1 MPCSALT
8 RIIGE
13 NIGSKNGVSQQNE
26 ESGWDI
32 ADTLLGLLHRDC
44 SGWEERNE
52 RDSRYAAFYAVACSW
67 GLIWQATGLGNCLLD
82 LHKQDCAY
90 MTGQI
95 WWEDGAYF
103 FLAWPLHLL
112 FLLGL
117 TRASD
122 SCRSSPWLAWCLL
135 FPGLLSRLGMALI
148 PPCSHNNMI
157 CCPHLGQNHT
167 AWQAEQPARRL
178 CGYKSKLL
186 NRSWYARKFKII
198 LKQW

>member
-13 NIGSKNGVSQQNE
+13 NTGSKNGVSQQNE
-26 ESGWDI
+26 ESGWEI

-82 LHKQDCAY
+82 LHKYDCTY
-90 MTGQI
+90 IMTGQI
-95 WWEDGAYF
+95 WWEDGAF

-122 SCRSSPWLAWCLL
+122 AADLLSLACSVSPLSRITFQAWHGPHFTLL
-135 FPGLLSRLGMALI
+135 SQQRGLLSSLRTE
-148 PPCSHNNMI
+148 S
-157 CCPHLGQNHT
+157 
-167 AWQAEQPARRL
+167 L
-178 CGYKSKLL
+178 CLAS
-186 NRSWYARKFKII
+186 RATT
-198 LKQW
+198 

>member
-13 NIGSKNGVSQQNE
+13 SIGSKNGVSQQD

-52 RDSRYAAFYAVACSW
+52 RDSRYAAFYTVACSW
-67 GLIWQATGLGNCLLD
+67 DLIWQATGLGKCLLD
-82 LHKQDCAY
+82 LHKYDCAY

-103 FLAWPLHLL
+103 LAWPLHLL

-117 TRASD
+117 TKSKWQLPI
-122 SCRSSPWLAWCLL
+122 SSPWLAWCL
-135 FPGLLSRLGMALI
+135 FPGLLSRLGMTLI
-148 PPCSHNNMI
+148 SPCSHNNMI
-157 CCPHLGQNHT
+157 CCPHLGQNHF

-178 CGYKSKLL
+178 YGYKSEQ
-186 NRSWYARKFKII
+186 F
-198 LKQW
+198 

>member
-122 SCRSSPWLAWCLL
+122 SCRSPLL
-135 FPGLLSRLGMALI
+135 GLLGVSSFQDYFPGLAWHSFHLALTTTWFVV
-148 PPCSHNNMI
+148 
-157 CCPHLGQNHT
+157 LT
-167 AWQAEQPARRL
+167 
-178 CGYKSKLL
+178 
-186 NRSWYARKFKII
+186 
-198 LKQW
+198 

>member
-13 NIGSKNGVSQQNE
+13 SIGSKNGVSQQD

-52 RDSRYAAFYAVACSW
+52 RDSRYAAFYTVACSW
-67 GLIWQATGLGNCLLD
+67 DLIWQATGLGKCLLD
-82 LHKQDCAY
+82 LHKYDCAY

-95 WWEDGAYF
+95 WWEDGAY

-122 SCRSSPWLAWCLL
+122 SCRSPLPGLL
-135 FPGLLSRLGMALI
+135 GVSFQDYFPGLAWPSFHLALTTTWFAV
-148 PPCSHNNMI
+148 
-157 CCPHLGQNHT
+157 LT
-167 AWQAEQPARRL
+167 
-178 CGYKSKLL
+178 
-186 NRSWYARKFKII
+186 
-198 LKQW
+198 